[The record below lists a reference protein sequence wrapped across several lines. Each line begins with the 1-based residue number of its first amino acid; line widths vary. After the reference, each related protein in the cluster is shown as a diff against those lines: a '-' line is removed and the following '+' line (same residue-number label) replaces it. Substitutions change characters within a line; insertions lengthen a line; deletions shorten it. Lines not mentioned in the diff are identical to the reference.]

1 MQKNELKMNFRK
13 ASEMDISIIVEM
25 IADDKLGKK
34 RENFQN
40 PLPNE
45 YLNAFKTINSDEN
58 QELIVVENEKSE
70 IIGTLQLTF
79 IQYLTYRG
87 GIRAQIEA
95 VRIRKDKR
103 GLGIGKTMFEWA
115 INRAKERHTHL
126 LQLTTDKKRPKAIK
140 FFEDLG
146 FKATHEGMKMHFK

>member
-1 MQKNELKMNFRK
+1 MNFRK
-13 ASEMDISIIVEM
+13 ATKNDVSIIVEM

-40 PLPNE
+40 PLPKE
-45 YLNAFKTINSDEN
+45 YLNAFKKISSDEN

-70 IIGTLQLTF
+70 IIGTFQLSF

-103 GLGIGKTMFEWA
+103 GIGIGKIMFEWA
-115 INRAKERHTHL
+115 INRAKERKAHL

-140 FFEDLG
+140 FYENLG
-146 FKATHEGMKMHFK
+146 FKATHEGMKMYFE